1 MPNKVYPSNV
11 LIPFQVRI
19 EFYLNRY
26 GSKSQIK
33 SAISRAYY
41 EGSSTATGTA
51 LLVMKRYLFST
62 AGGMRNDKSI
72 PKVNYFHIVQL

>member
-1 MPNKVYPSNV
+1 MFSYP
-11 LIPFQVRI
+11 PFQVRV

-33 SAISRAYY
+33 SAISKAYY

-51 LLVMKRYLFST
+51 LRIMKRYLFSN
-62 AGGMRNDKSI
+62 AKGMRNDKSI
-72 PKVNYFHIVQL
+72 PKVNPFHMVQV